1 MTKEH
6 QYTSNSWQ
14 TVTDQIKAHLGIKI
28 LTEQLAIDIMG
39 MYTQGMKTEDIIKK
53 LEETRK

>member
-1 MTKEH
+1 MKIFD
-6 QYTSNSWQ
+6 YSPSSWQ
-14 TVTDQIKAHLGIKI
+14 MVTDQIKAHLGIKI

>member
-14 TVTDQIKAHLGIKI
+14 MVTDQIKAHLGIKI

>member
-1 MTKEH
+1 MKEH

-14 TVTDQIKAHLGIKI
+14 MVTDQIKAHLGIKI

-53 LEETRK
+53 LEEREI